1 MEQLIQ
7 HVINGAMVGSTYAV
21 VAVGFALTFS
31 VLRVINVAHPEVF
44 MLAMFTGLVV
54 VQALTQNFLIVLV
67 IAATAALV
75 AGLAIERAVLR
86 PLRRADLLM
95 PMIATAGVS
104 VFLQYGVQ
112 GVAGPDELRFPR
124 ILPFAPLEV
133 GAITVTS
140 LQLITFGIAVL
151 ILLACSFYVR
161 RTRWGLAARAVAERP
176 DIAATFGV
184 NVSRVAQITV
194 GLSSFMAG
202 AAGVGIAVLYGSAW
216 SFVGLLYGLKS
227 WVCMLVAG
235 NRHIEA
241 VMLVGI
247 MLGILEALTTAYVSS
262 SFRDAVAFVVLI
274 VVLYKR
280 PDGLFGSYS
289 Y

>member
-1 MEQLIQ
+1 MEQFVQ
-7 HVINGAMVGSTYAV
+7 FVVIGVMTGSTYAV

-31 VLRVINVAHPEVF
+31 VLRVINVAHPDIF
-44 MLAMFTGLVV
+44 MLAMFAGLIVVQTLTQDFLVV
-54 VQALTQNFLIVLV
+54 LALSAIVV
-67 IAATAALV
+67 AV
-75 AGLAIERAVLR
+75 AGLGIERAVLR
-86 PLRRADLLM
+86 PLRHADPLM

-112 GVAGPDELRFPR
+112 GIAGPDELPFPS
-124 ILPFAPLEV
+124 ILPFATLQAGP
-133 GAITVTS
+133 ITVTS
-140 LQLITFGIAVL
+140 LQFITFGIAVL
-151 ILLACSFYVR
+151 ILLGSSFYVR

-176 DIAATFGV
+176 DVAATFGV
-184 NVSRVAQITV
+184 DTSRVAQLTV
-194 GLSSFMAG
+194 GLSSVMAG
-202 AAGVGIAVLYGSAW
+202 IAGVGIAVLYGTAW

-247 MLGILEALTTAYVSS
+247 LLGIVEALTTAYLSS

-274 VVLYKR
+274 IVLYFR
-280 PDGLFGSYS
+280 PDGLFGSYT
-289 Y
+289 